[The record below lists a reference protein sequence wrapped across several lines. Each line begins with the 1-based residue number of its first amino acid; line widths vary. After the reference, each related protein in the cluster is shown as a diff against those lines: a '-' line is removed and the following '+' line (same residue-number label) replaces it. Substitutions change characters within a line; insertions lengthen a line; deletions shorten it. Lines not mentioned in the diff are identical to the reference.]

1 MDTNADGDAIRARL
15 ELALRAAIKAR
26 DTVAVSALRSV
37 LAAIGNAEAVPQPT
51 RSATPTTAVTT
62 TVTSAPSADGA
73 AASQHVAG
81 GATGLGAAEA
91 DRKMLTGDETVALVR
106 DEIAERQAAARQYED
121 AGHQERAARLR
132 HEAWVIQAVL
142 EAR

>member
-1 MDTNADGDAIRARL
+1 MDTNADGDAIKAGL

-26 DTVAVSALRSV
+26 DTVAVSALRSA

-51 RSATPTTAVTT
+51 GSTTS
-62 TVTSAPSADGA
+62 TSTEAGVAQAHGA

-81 GATGLGAAEA
+81 GAMGLGAAET
-91 DRKMLTGDETVALVR
+91 DRKTLTGDETAALVR
-106 DEIAERQAAARQYED
+106 NEIAERQAAARQYED
-121 AGHQERAARLR
+121 AGHQERAARLLR
-132 HEAWVIQAVL
+132 EARVIQAAL